1 MDSKQLIDTSSS
13 TQKGQLK
20 LFDLTMIV
28 VSFVIGMGIFK
39 TPSVVAEAALTPT
52 LFFVAWILGGGIAL
66 CGALTYAE
74 IGSRYPVTGGYYKI
88 FSKCYHP
95 SIAFSINSIIIV
107 SNAASVAAVA
117 LLGAEYIGN
126 VALDGVKDP
135 TTAKMWIAG
144 ICIFLFYG
152 LNLFGLKMSA
162 IAQNILMLFKIGL
175 LMIMIAAL
183 FVAPD
188 ANSALVVNSSSY
200 NWSDMGRALGIS
212 LIAVTFTYGGIQ
224 QTMNM
229 GGDVKNARKIM
240 PRSIIMGV
248 LIILTMYMA
257 ANYAYYR
264 VIGFEQLATT
274 ESIAAVMTSHLFG
287 SAGFKIV
294 SWLFFFSVLGY
305 VNVMLIANPRVLY
318 AMSDEG
324 TLPKVLA
331 KTNPKTGV
339 MTVGLT
345 AFTILSIVT
354 LFYAKEFDVILN
366 YIMFL
371 DSIGMATSAGT
382 IFILRRKKV
391 GEAEATF
398 RVPLYPLLPIL
409 YILAYI
415 VVAASVYNKD
425 ANAGNM
431 GMLIFVAFLAIYFI
445 RNGWSKAS
453 KKSTN

>member
-1 MDSKQLIDTSSS
+1 MRLEGSN
-13 TQKGQLK
+13 
-20 LFDLTMIV
+20 
-28 VSFVIGMGIFK
+28 
-39 TPSVVAEAALTPT
+39 PSLSAREEQP
-52 LFFVAWILGGGIAL
+52 
-66 CGALTYAE
+66 
-74 IGSRYPVTGGYYKI
+74 
-88 FSKCYHP
+88 
-95 SIAFSINSIIIV
+95 
-107 SNAASVAAVA
+107 
-117 LLGAEYIGN
+117 
-126 VALDGVKDP
+126 
-135 TTAKMWIAG
+135 
-144 ICIFLFYG
+144 G
-152 LNLFGLKMSA
+152 L
-162 IAQNILMLFKIGL
+162 
-175 LMIMIAAL
+175 
-183 FVAPD
+183 
-188 ANSALVVNSSSY
+188 
-200 NWSDMGRALGIS
+200 
-212 LIAVTFTYGGIQ
+212 
-224 QTMNM
+224 
-229 GGDVKNARKIM
+229 
-240 PRSIIMGV
+240 
-248 LIILTMYMA
+248 
-257 ANYAYYR
+257 
-264 VIGFEQLATT
+264 
-274 ESIAAVMTSHLFG
+274 
-287 SAGFKIV
+287 